1 MSMFFL
7 YVCTHFSYRG
17 LCVDFVDVLL
27 PNLIRCQNSF
37 VKYVLLIKFKTTKI
51 LLSLLYN
58 YILGDAIK

>member
-1 MSMFFL
+1 M
-7 YVCTHFSYRG
+7 
-17 LCVDFVDVLL
+17 DFVDVLL
-27 PNLIRCQNSF
+27 PNWIRCQNSF